1 MSSSLIPERPLLISP
16 TLAATIGLEEAV
28 MLHVLSEMK
37 LRLPV
42 SLRDNLR
49 WLEVNLEML
58 SDAMPFWNIADIMR
72 IQQSL
77 LEKGLVQVDGGGS
90 QKGYFKIA
98 INETGLSRKASG
110 VETSAAP
117 AATKNPPH
125 SAAHASPSHASTPQV
140 SLAQTAASKAPPANP
155 FHQTPS
161 SGKASQIP
169 DHWQPSEDLYQ
180 LCSRRNIPRDFID
193 EHVRLFVI
201 SQQERRKA
209 QYSWH
214 NTFYKYILREWELS
228 RSHRGLKELEA
239 NMSADW
245 QPSDDAFSIL
255 EHAGISHP
263 FIEDA
268 VPEFVLYWRETGLKT
283 STWNTKFIAHV
294 RRQWAKYE
302 AALEHDATPKII
314 PDNYQP
320 SEEVYEVL
328 AMANIDE
335 TFAREHIPEFI
346 LYWKERKEV
355 AVSWHTKFLQHIKY
369 KWSHRE
375 SNEEDFIDRVTDR
388 SWAN

>member
-42 SLRDNLR
+42 SMRDNLR
-49 WLEVNLEML
+49 WLEVNLETL

-77 LEKGLVQVDGGGS
+77 LEKGLVQVDGGDS

-98 INETGLSRKASG
+98 INETGLSRKT
-110 VETSAAP
+110 EAAENST
-117 AATKNPPH
+117 AATAAQH
-125 SAAHASPSHASTPQV
+125 SPANAT
-140 SLAQTAASKAPPANP
+140 TARTVPSKAPPANP
-155 FHQTPS
+155 YHQTPS

-180 LCSRRNIPRDFID
+180 LCRRRNIPRDFID

-214 NTFYKYILREWELS
+214 NTFYKYILREWEHS
-228 RSHRGLKELEA
+228 RSHHGLKELEA

-255 EHAGISHP
+255 EHAGISHS

-320 SEEVYEVL
+320 SDEVYEVL

>member
-98 INETGLSRKASG
+98 INETGLSRKASTA
-110 VETSAAP
+110 ETSAATDP
-117 AATKNPPH
+117 KTRPQPPSTAYSAQAT
-125 SAAHASPSHASTPQV
+125 
-140 SLAQTAASKAPPANP
+140 TAASKAPPANP
-155 FHQTPS
+155 YHQTPS

-169 DHWQPSEDLYQ
+169 DNWHPSEDLYQ
-180 LCSRRNIPRDFID
+180 LCGRRNIPREFID

-214 NTFYKYILREWELS
+214 NTF
-228 RSHRGLKELEA
+228 
-239 NMSADW
+239 
-245 QPSDDAFSIL
+245 
-255 EHAGISHP
+255 
-263 FIEDA
+263 
-268 VPEFVLYWRETGLKT
+268 
-283 STWNTKFIAHV
+283 
-294 RRQWAKYE
+294 
-302 AALEHDATPKII
+302 
-314 PDNYQP
+314 
-320 SEEVYEVL
+320 
-328 AMANIDE
+328 
-335 TFAREHIPEFI
+335 
-346 LYWKERKEV
+346 
-355 AVSWHTKFLQHIKY
+355 
-369 KWSHRE
+369 
-375 SNEEDFIDRVTDR
+375 
-388 SWAN
+388 

>member
-16 TLAATIGLEEAV
+16 TLAATIGLEETV

-37 LRLPV
+37 LRMPV
-42 SLRDNLR
+42 MLRDHLR
-49 WLEVNLEML
+49 WLEVNLETM
-58 SDAMPFWNIADIMR
+58 SDAMPFWNLADITR
-72 IQQSL
+72 IQKSL
-77 LEKGLVQVDGGGS
+77 LEKGLIQLDTNGG
-90 QKGYFKIA
+90 QNGYYKIA
-98 INETGLSRKASG
+98 INDASITKKAPERNTAEHLTSSPKASSAT
-110 VETSAAP
+110 TS
-117 AATKNPPH
+117 
-125 SAAHASPSHASTPQV
+125 
-140 SLAQTAASKAPPANP
+140 PPANP

-169 DHWQPSEDLYQ
+169 DHWQPSEDLFQ
-180 LCSRRNIPRDFID
+180 LCSRRNIPREFIN

-214 NTFYKYILREWELS
+214 NTFYKYILSEWENR
-228 RSHRGLKELEA
+228 RSHIGLKELEA
-239 NMSADW
+239 NMSQEW
-245 QPSDDAFSIL
+245 LPSEDAVSIL
-255 EHAGISHP
+255 EHAGINHS

-294 RRQWAKYE
+294 RNQWAKFE
-302 AALEHDATPKII
+302 AALEHDSTPKLL
-314 PDNYQP
+314 PEDYEA
-320 SEEVYEVL
+320 SEEVYGVL

-335 TFAREHIPEFI
+335 DFARALIPEFI
-346 LYWKERKEV
+346 LYWRERKELS
-355 AVSWHTKFLQHIKY
+355 ASWNTKFLQHVKF

-375 SNEEDFIDRVTDR
+375 KEDQEFIERVTDR

>member
-49 WLEVNLEML
+49 WLEVNLETL

-77 LEKGLVQVDGGGS
+77 LEKGLVQVDGGDS

-98 INETGLSRKASG
+98 INETGISRSTSSAEKPAPMAPTKTAS
-110 VETSAAP
+110 
-117 AATKNPPH
+117 
-125 SAAHASPSHASTPQV
+125 
-140 SLAQTAASKAPPANP
+140 SKAPPANP
-155 FHQTPS
+155 YHQTPS

-180 LCSRRNIPRDFID
+180 LCSRRNIPREFID

-314 PDNYQP
+314 PDDYQP
-320 SEEVYEVL
+320 SDEVYEVL

-355 AVSWHTKFLQHIKY
+355 AVSWHTKFLQHVKY
-369 KWSHRE
+369 RWSHRE

>member
-1 MSSSLIPERPLLISP
+1 MTSSLIPERPLLISP
-16 TLAATIGLEEAV
+16 TLAATIGLEETV

-90 QKGYFKIA
+90 QKGYFKIT
-98 INETGLSRKASG
+98 INETGLSRKASAA
-110 VETSAAP
+110 ETSAATD
-117 AATKNPPH
+117 TKTRPQPQSENSAH
-125 SAAHASPSHASTPQV
+125 SALTK
-140 SLAQTAASKAPPANP
+140 TAASKAPPANP
-155 FHQTPS
+155 YHQTPS

-169 DHWQPSEDLYQ
+169 DNWHPSEDLYQ
-180 LCSRRNIPRDFID
+180 LCSRRNIPREFID

-314 PDNYQP
+314 PDDYQP
-320 SEEVYEVL
+320 SDEVYEVL

-355 AVSWHTKFLQHIKY
+355 AVSWHTKFLQHVKY